1 MENEYPKQIISVS
14 AFVMNEKEEVLLL
27 RTHWRSDTWEMPGG
41 NVEVGEPL
49 DKAVCRE
56 FLEET
61 GIVILPIGITGVYYN
76 ATKHVLGVVFKANYV
91 SGTINI
97 QPEEIKEA
105 KYIKITESNI
115 DQYITRPQQKSR
127 TLDAMRARCFV
138 PYETW
143 EVCPEYNLLSRM
155 YQEQETSI

>member
-1 MENEYPKQIISVS
+1 MEYEPPKQSIAVS
-14 AFVMNEKEEVLLL
+14 ALLMNEKDEILLL

-41 NVEVGEPL
+41 DVEVGEPL

-61 GIVILPIGITGVYYN
+61 GIVIQPVGITGVYFN
-76 ATKHVLGVVFKANYV
+76 TTKQFLSIVFKAEYV
-91 SGTINI
+91 SGEIKI

-105 KYIKITESNI
+105 RYIKLDESNI

-127 TLDAMRARCFV
+127 TLDAMNSKCFI

-143 EVCPEYNLLSRM
+143 EVDPSYKLLTRLYN
-155 YQEQETSI
+155 E

>member
-1 MENEYPKQIISVS
+1 MEYEPPKQTISVS
-14 AFVMNEKEEVLLL
+14 ALVRNERDEVLLL

-49 DKAVCRE
+49 DRAVYRE

-61 GIVILPIGITGVYYN
+61 GIEIRPVGITGVYFN
-76 ATKHVLGVVFKANYV
+76 TTKHVLSVVFKAEYV
-91 SGTINI
+91 SGEIKI

-105 KYIKITESNI
+105 KYIQLNESNI
-115 DQYITRPQQKSR
+115 DQYITRPQQKTR
-127 TLDAMRARCFV
+127 TLDAMRAKSFV

-143 EVCPEYNLLSRM
+143 EVNPEYNLLSRL
-155 YQEQETSI
+155 YSE

>member
-1 MENEYPKQIISVS
+1 MEYEPPKQTISVS
-14 AFVMNEKEEVLLL
+14 ALIRNERNEVLLL

-49 DKAVCRE
+49 DRAVYRE

-61 GIVILPIGITGVYYN
+61 GIEIRPVGITGVYFN
-76 ATKHVLGVVFKANYV
+76 ATKHVLSVVFKAEYV
-91 SGTINI
+91 SGEIKI

-105 KYIKITESNI
+105 KYIQLNESNI
-115 DQYITRPQQKSR
+115 DQYITRPQQKTR
-127 TLDAMRARCFV
+127 TLDAMRAKSFV

-143 EVCPEYNLLSRM
+143 EVNPEYNLLSRL
-155 YQEQETSI
+155 YSE

>member
-1 MENEYPKQIISVS
+1 MEYEPPKQTISVS
-14 AFVMNEKEEVLLL
+14 ALVMNEKNEVLLL

-49 DKAVCRE
+49 DKAVSRE

-61 GIVILPIGITGVYYN
+61 GIVVRPLGITGVYYN
-76 ATKHVLGVVFKANYV
+76 ATKHLSSVVFKAEYV
-91 SGTINI
+91 SGEIKI

-105 KYIKITESNI
+105 KFIELHESNI

-127 TLDAMRARCFV
+127 TLDAMNSKSYI

-143 EVCPEYNLLSRM
+143 EVSPTYNLLSRL
-155 YQEQETSI
+155 YNE

>member
-1 MENEYPKQIISVS
+1 
-14 AFVMNEKEEVLLL
+14 MNERDEVLLL

-49 DKAVCRE
+49 DQAVYRE

-61 GIVILPIGITGVYYN
+61 GIEIRPIGITGIYFN
-76 ATKHVLGVVFKANYV
+76 ATKHVLSVVFKAEYV
-91 SGTINI
+91 SGEIKI

-105 KYIKITESNI
+105 KYIQLNESNI

-127 TLDAMRARCFV
+127 TLDAMRAESL
-138 PYETW
+138 Y
-143 EVCPEYNLLSRM
+143 RM
-155 YQEQETSI
+155 KHGKLILNIT

>member
-1 MENEYPKQIISVS
+1 LEYEPPKQTISVS
-14 AFVMNEKEEVLLL
+14 ALVRNERNEVLLL

-49 DKAVCRE
+49 DRAVYRE

-61 GIVILPIGITGVYYN
+61 GIEIRPVGITGVYFN
-76 ATKHVLGVVFKANYV
+76 ATKHVLSVVFKAEYV
-91 SGTINI
+91 SGEIKI

-105 KYIKITESNI
+105 KYIQLNESNI
-115 DQYITRPQQKSR
+115 DQYITRPQQKTR
-127 TLDAMRARCFV
+127 TLDAMRAKSFV

-143 EVCPEYNLLSRM
+143 EVNPEYNLLSRL
-155 YQEQETSI
+155 YSE

>member
-1 MENEYPKQIISVS
+1 M
-14 AFVMNEKEEVLLL
+14 MNEKDEVLLL

-41 NVEVGEPL
+41 NVELGEPL

-61 GIVILPIGITGVYYN
+61 GIVIRPIGITGIYFN
-76 ATKHVLGVVFKANYV
+76 ATKHVISVVFKAEYV
-91 SGTINI
+91 SGELEI

-105 KYIKITESNI
+105 KFIELNEFNI
-115 DQYITRPQQKSR
+115 DRYITRPQQKSR
-127 TLDAMRARCFV
+127 TLDAMRATCFV

-143 EVCPEYNLLSRM
+143 EVNPTYNLLTRLHNES
-155 YQEQETSI
+155 

>member
-1 MENEYPKQIISVS
+1 MNSQNKLCHFRFSDERKRRGFISKDPL
-14 AFVMNEKEEVLLL
+14 AFRYVGNA
-27 RTHWRSDTWEMPGG
+27 WG

-49 DKAVCRE
+49 DQAVCRE

-61 GIVILPIGITGVYYN
+61 GVVIRPTGITGVYYN
-76 ATKHVLGVVFKANYV
+76 ATKHVLSVVFKAEYV
-91 SGTINI
+91 SGEIKI

-105 KYIKITESNI
+105 KYIKLNASNI

-127 TLDAMRARCFV
+127 TLDAMNSKCFI

-143 EVCPEYNLLSRM
+143 EVDPTYNLLSRL
-155 YQEQETSI
+155 YNE

>member
-1 MENEYPKQIISVS
+1 MEYKPPKQTIAVS
-14 AFVMNEKEEVLLL
+14 ALVKNEKDEVLLL

-49 DKAVCRE
+49 DQAVYRE

-61 GIVILPIGITGVYYN
+61 GIEIRPIGITGVYFN
-76 ATKHVLGVVFKANYV
+76 ATKHVLSVVFKAEYV
-91 SGTINI
+91 SGEIKI

-105 KYIKITESNI
+105 QYIQLNESNI

-127 TLDAMRARCFV
+127 TLDAMRAESFV

-143 EVCPEYNLLSRM
+143 EVNPEYNLLSRLFN
-155 YQEQETSI
+155 E

>member
-1 MENEYPKQIISVS
+1 VKYEPPKHVVSVS
-14 AFVMNEKEEVLLL
+14 AIVMNEKNEVLLL

-41 NVEVGEPL
+41 DVEVGEPL

-56 FLEET
+56 VLEET
-61 GIVILPIGITGVYYN
+61 GIVILPVGITGVYYN
-76 ATKHVLGVVFKANYV
+76 ATKHTLSVVFKAEYV
-91 SGTINI
+91 SGEIKI

-105 KYIKITESNI
+105 RYIEINNSNI

-127 TLDAMRARCFV
+127 TLDAMKSKFFI

-143 EVCPEYNLLSRM
+143 EVNPDYNLLSRL
-155 YQEQETSI
+155 YKE

>member
-1 MENEYPKQIISVS
+1 MKYEPPKQTVSVS
-14 AFVMNEKEEVLLL
+14 ALLMNEKDEVLLL

-41 NVEVGEPL
+41 NVELGEPL

-61 GIVILPIGITGVYYN
+61 GIVIRPVGITGVYYN
-76 ATKHVLGVVFKANYV
+76 ATKHVLSVVFKAEYV
-91 SGTINI
+91 DGEIKI

-105 KYIKITESNI
+105 RYIALNQSNI

-127 TLDAMRARCFV
+127 TLDAMKSKCFI

-143 EVCPEYNLLSRM
+143 EVNPAYNLLSRL
-155 YQEQETSI
+155 YNE

>member
-1 MENEYPKQIISVS
+1 MEYEVPKHGISVS
-14 AFVMNEKEEVLLL
+14 AFVMNEKKEVLLVK
-27 RTHWRSDTWEMPGG
+27 THWRSYTWEMPGG

-61 GIVILPIGITGVYYN
+61 GITIRPIGITGVYYN
-76 ATKHVLGVVFKANYV
+76 ATKHVLSVVFKADYV
-91 SGTINI
+91 SGDIKI
-97 QPEEIKEA
+97 QLEEIKEA
-105 KYIKITESNI
+105 KYIKITEDNI

-127 TLDAMRARCFV
+127 TLDAMNSKCFI

-143 EVCPEYNLLSRM
+143 VVNPNYNLLSRL
-155 YQEQETSI
+155 YND